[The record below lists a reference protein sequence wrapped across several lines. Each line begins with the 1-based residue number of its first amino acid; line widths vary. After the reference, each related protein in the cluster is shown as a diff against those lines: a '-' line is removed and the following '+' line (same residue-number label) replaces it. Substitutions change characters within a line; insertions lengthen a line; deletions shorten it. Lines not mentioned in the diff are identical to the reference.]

1 MISNKLEDNIIRIDD
16 RRKVSL
22 RFKAIR
28 IIDFIVENMYC
39 EPVLI
44 LMQKQGYSIE
54 PEDIKEGKALTKK
67 KLMSRHVDG
76 KATKELSGVISTL
89 KNMEIELRKN
99 NRALTAQ
106 MPEGIK
112 ND

>member
-1 MISNKLEDNIIRIDD
+1 MIGQEEDNVIRIND

-22 RFKAIR
+22 RFKALR

-39 EPVLI
+39 EPVQI

-54 PEDIKEGKALTKK
+54 PDDIKEAKALTKK
-67 KLMSRHVDG
+67 KLMSKHMDG

-89 KNMEIELRKN
+89 KNLAIELRKN
-99 NRALTAQ
+99 NRALTSQ

-112 ND
+112 HD